1 MTKRLVSNKL
11 NLNNADNFVQSVTSY
26 DDVFYVFAGKHTSY
40 ANNSDTIITQPEDSL
55 LQNVIGVYDDML
67 FGKRVFAS
75 DVIKVV
81 PRYDWTAGVKYAQY
95 DDTDATLATKAFYA
109 VANAGAQYLV
119 YKCLFNNN
127 GANSTVE
134 PSGTDPNPFETPN
147 DGYVWKYLYTVPDA
161 TMRKF
166 STENFMPVV
175 PDQGVVANAVPGSI
189 EVIAIAD
196 DQPGSRYDNYF
207 SGTFSA
213 ENIEVLGNGSLYSI
227 GTAAS
232 ALNNFYDT
240 CTILI
245 TSGAATG
252 ESRTITNYTGSSR
265 EITLNSGFTNT
276 ILAGDTFE
284 ITPTALVFD
293 TGASKQSNCIARAI
307 IASGSS
313 NSVSKVE
320 ILNAGSGYRSA
331 VCVIPAPTVISSLTG
346 FANASLRAIISPSGG
361 HGADVAEELYAR
373 HVCISVKFDQ
383 SESGYITNENDYRQ
397 LGLLKNP
404 LFANVHIV
412 TDPLE
417 QVGNFA
423 IGEQVFS
430 YTSTVLAGNVAVSSS
445 NNVVTGTNTRFDNLT
460 PGQRVLIT
468 STGAGARNLFANVV
482 TVFSNTSV
490 SLSVNST
497 FTATGAS
504 ISLLNVAPMGV
515 IVGNTSGITVNELAI
530 NNLTPQTVFS
540 KIIGEES
547 YATGVVDTSD
557 AMPVSIGGVDVNLF
571 STFNQLTRYVGTLQG
586 ITPFIADET
595 LLGPD
600 SGIIY
605 ARPEAKFHS
614 ISNSNTVLYATNV
627 KNIFP
632 INETLSGAN
641 SGAAM
646 IISNKYDGQL
656 IKDSGDVLYIQ
667 NVDPITR
674 ENNKSETVK
683 LVLEY

>member
-1 MTKRLVSNKL
+1 
-11 NLNNADNFVQSVTSY
+11 
-26 DDVFYVFAGKHTSY
+26 
-40 ANNSDTIITQPEDSL
+40 
-55 LQNVIGVYDDML
+55 
-67 FGKRVFAS
+67 
-75 DVIKVV
+75 
-81 PRYDWTAGVKYAQY
+81 
-95 DDTDATLATKAFYA
+95 
-109 VANAGAQYLV
+109 
-119 YKCLFNNN
+119 
-127 GANSTVE
+127 
-134 PSGTDPNPFETPN
+134 
-147 DGYVWKYLYTVPDA
+147 
-161 TMRKF
+161 
-166 STENFMPVV
+166 
-175 PDQGVVANAVPGSI
+175 
-189 EVIAIAD
+189 
-196 DQPGSRYDNYF
+196 
-207 SGTFSA
+207 
-213 ENIEVLGNGSLYSI
+213 
-227 GTAAS
+227 
-232 ALNNFYDT
+232 
-240 CTILI
+240 
-245 TSGAATG
+245 
-252 ESRTITNYTGSSR
+252 
-265 EITLNSGFTNT
+265 
-276 ILAGDTFE
+276 
-284 ITPTALVFD
+284 
-293 TGASKQSNCIARAI
+293 
-307 IASGSS
+307 
-313 NSVSKVE
+313 
-320 ILNAGSGYRSA
+320 
-331 VCVIPAPTVISSLTG
+331 
-346 FANASLRAIISPSGG
+346 
-361 HGADVAEELYAR
+361 
-373 HVCISVKFDQ
+373 
-383 SESGYITNENDYRQ
+383 
-397 LGLLKNP
+397 
-404 LFANVHIV
+404 
-412 TDPLE
+412 
-417 QVGNFA
+417 
-423 IGEQVFS
+423 
-430 YTSTVLAGNVAVSSS
+430 VAVSSS

-482 TVFSNTSV
+482 TVSSNTSV

-557 AMPVSIGGVDVNLF
+557 VMPVSIGGVDVNLF

-614 ISNSNTVLYATNV
+614 ISNGNTVLYATNV

>member
-40 ANNSDTIITQPEDSL
+40 ANNSDTVITQPEDSL
-55 LQNVIGVYDDML
+55 RQNVIGVYDDML

-81 PRYDWTAGVKYAQY
+81 PRYDWTADFKYTQY
-95 DDTDATLATKAFYA
+95 DDIDATLATKPFYA
-109 VANAGAQYLV
+109 VVNAGAQYLV

-127 GANSTVE
+127 SANSTVE
-134 PSGTDPNPFETPN
+134 PSGTDPNPFETPG

-175 PDQGVVANAVPGSI
+175 PDQGVTANAVPGSI
-189 EVIAIAD
+189 EVIAID
-196 DQPGSRYDNYF
+196 SDQSGSRYDNYF
-207 SGTFSA
+207 NGTFASA
-213 ENIEVLGNGSLYSI
+213 ADIKLGGNDILYTI
-227 GTAAS
+227 GIAAS
-232 ALNNFYDT
+232 DLNDFYDT

-252 ESRTITNYTGSSR
+252 ESRTITNYVGSSR
-265 EITLNSGFTNT
+265 EITLNTGFNNT
-276 ILAGDTFE
+276 VEPGDQFE

-293 TGASKQSNCIARAI
+293 TGASKQTNCIARAI
-307 IASGSS
+307 ISSTTS

-320 ILNAGSGYRSA
+320 ILDAGRGYRSA
-331 VCVIPAPTVISSLTG
+331 VVAIPTPNVVSSLTG
-346 FANASLRAIISPSGG
+346 FANASLRAVISPPGG
-361 HGADVAEELYAR
+361 HGFDVEEELYAR

-383 SESGYITNENDYRQ
+383 NESGYISADNDYRQ
-397 LGLLKNP
+397 LGVLKNP

-412 TDPLE
+412 TDPAE

-423 IGEQVFS
+423 IGERVFS
-430 YTSTVLAGNVAVSSS
+430 YTPSVLAGTAAVTSGNSTVA
-445 NNVVTGTNTRFDNLT
+445 GTNTHFDNLVS
-460 PGQRVLIT
+460 GQPVLIT
-468 STGAGARNLFANVV
+468 NGTSNLFANVV
-482 TVFSNTSV
+482 TVFSNTSM

-497 FTATGAS
+497 FTAAAAS
-504 ISLLNVAPMGV
+504 ISLMNVAPMGV

-530 NNLTPQTVFS
+530 NNLTPQTLFS
-540 KIIGEES
+540 KIVGEES
-547 YATGVVDTSD
+547 YATGVVDTGD
-557 AMPVSIGGVDVNLF
+557 VMPVSIGGIDVNLF

-586 ITPFIADET
+586 VTTFIEDET

-614 ISNSNTVLYATNV
+614 IINSNSLLYATNV

-632 INETLSGAN
+632 INQTMTGAN

-656 IKDSGDVLYIQ
+656 VKDSGDVMYIQ